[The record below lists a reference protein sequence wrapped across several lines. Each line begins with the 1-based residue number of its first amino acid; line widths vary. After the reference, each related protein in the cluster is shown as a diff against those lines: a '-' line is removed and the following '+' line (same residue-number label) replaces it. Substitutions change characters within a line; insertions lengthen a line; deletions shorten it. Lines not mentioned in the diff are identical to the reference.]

1 MKWSPNQYFL
11 YDYLEEVLTLDTQ
24 LGSVVVIG
32 IEEVGEGELVGTL

>member
-1 MKWSPNQYFL
+1 MIPNQYFL
-11 YDYLEEVLTLDTQ
+11 YDYLEEVLALDTQ